1 MEIKNV
7 SKNKILNE
15 LAGNFVQAQEKENP
29 STYSNLTELELKM
42 KESCIAKII
51 DENGK
56 ETYQS
61 DNKNLSKIFETKMA
75 DRRYRTQRK
84 GRQTVPLADI
94 GPVQPGNRRLRHEP

>member
-42 KESCIAKII
+42 KESCIAKI
-51 DENGK
+51 
-56 ETYQS
+56 
-61 DNKNLSKIFETKMA
+61 FEMKMA
-75 DRRYRTQRK
+75 DNPNFNEEYEKYNKADVSLLVLDKEDRK
-84 GRQTVPLADI
+84 
-94 GPVQPGNRRLRHEP
+94 N